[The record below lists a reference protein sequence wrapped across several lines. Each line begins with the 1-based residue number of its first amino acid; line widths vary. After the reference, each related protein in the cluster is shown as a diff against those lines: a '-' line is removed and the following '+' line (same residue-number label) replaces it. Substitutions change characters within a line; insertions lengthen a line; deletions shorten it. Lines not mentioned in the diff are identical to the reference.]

1 MDTKEKLHNQ
11 KEFLA
16 IQYEEIRD
24 MAAMFPDCPNVQK
37 ICNKEMD
44 RINDE
49 SEEIRRLLEEGSKKN
64 DGQ

>member
-11 KEFLA
+11 QEYLA

-24 MAAMFPDCPNVQK
+24 MAAMFPNCPNVQK

-49 SEEIRRLLEEGSKKN
+49 SEEIRRLLEEESKKN

>member
-1 MDTKEKLHNQ
+1 
-11 KEFLA
+11 
-16 IQYEEIRD
+16 
-24 MAAMFPDCPNVQK
+24 MAAMFPNCPNVQK

-49 SEEIRRLLEEGSKKN
+49 SEEIRRLLEEESKKN